1 MGAMTNSKKL
11 RQLFTWSAIFAVLV
25 ASLVPPITRA
35 VYKQTIPT
43 SGLIEMCTVEGLQH
57 LPAALFENESDS
69 QTSKNSGSHPG
80 GHFAH
85 CSFCVTQACSFGLTP
100 VDAALLPLMA
110 ARAYDPPPHA
120 LSAPHIEFGWQP
132 NQARAPPVFL

>member
-1 MGAMTNSKKL
+1 MGAMTNNKKL
-11 RQLFTWSAIFAVLV
+11 LFAWSAIFAVLV

-35 VYKQTIPT
+35 VYKQTISAPQW
-43 SGLIEMCTVEGLQH
+43 LEMCTAQGLRL
-57 LPAALFENESDS
+57 LPAGLFENEPDSPGNSD
-69 QTSKNSGSHPG
+69 SHPG
-80 GHFAH
+80 EHFEH

-110 ARAYDPPPHA
+110 ARAHDPPPHA